1 MMIGSGTT
9 CRTGTGHGGS
19 GDEMEGMPTK
29 VRVKV
34 EELAAKWRA
43 KVAANPELA
52 KLSLN
57 RATDEC
63 DEFEGEIHP
72 VNETEL
78 VPRK

>member
-1 MMIGSGTT
+1 
-9 CRTGTGHGGS
+9 
-19 GDEMEGMPTK
+19 MPTRI
-29 VRVKV
+29 RVKV

-43 KVAANPELA
+43 KVAADPELA

-63 DEFEGEIHP
+63 DEFEGEIDP

>member
-1 MMIGSGTT
+1 MIVMDTT
-9 CRTGTGHGGS
+9 CRTATGHGDN
-19 GDEMEGMPTK
+19 GDEGEGMPSK
-29 VRVKV
+29 IRVKI

-43 KVAANPELA
+43 KVAADPELA

-63 DEFEGEIHP
+63 DEFEGEIRP
-72 VNETEL
+72 INEAEL